1 MFYLAQTLHPSETRI
16 LGLPGARFRAASVQK
31 QLAET
36 TLVMMSE
43 K

>member
-1 MFYLAQTLHPSETRI
+1 MAQTLNPSETRI
-16 LGLPGARFRAASVQK
+16 LGLPGARFRTASIQK

-43 K
+43 E